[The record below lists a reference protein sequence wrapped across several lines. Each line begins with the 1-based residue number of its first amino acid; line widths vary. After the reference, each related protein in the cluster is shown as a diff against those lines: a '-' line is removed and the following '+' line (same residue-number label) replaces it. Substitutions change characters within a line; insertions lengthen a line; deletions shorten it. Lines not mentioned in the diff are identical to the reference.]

1 VWALAKKELG
11 KIIKEDLGPAP
22 EAPPDAPAVE
32 MDSDDE
38 IEAAADVAAQ
48 DAAKKAQQRQPW
60 EKPGLTYEQIADA
73 CIKVFRETPAT
84 SDGSFTLPKGRCSL
98 KWWRARE
105 KNGMFGPYL
114 PKLAR
119 RALAT
124 PATSAPVER
133 VFSKCALITT
143 RNRNRLSADSITLT
157 MFLKEAWGKV
167 REMGLQGAVEGMF
180 SEDEEEV
187 E

>member
-1 VWALAKKELG
+1 MWALAKKELV

-48 DAAKKAQQRQPW
+48 DAAKKAQQQPW

-84 SDGSFTLPKGRCSL
+84 SDGSLLPSPSPRG
-98 KWWRARE
+98 A
-105 KNGMFGPYL
+105 
-114 PKLAR
+114 
-119 RALAT
+119 AL
-124 PATSAPVER
+124 
-133 VFSKCALITT
+133 
-143 RNRNRLSADSITLT
+143 
-157 MFLKEAWGKV
+157 
-167 REMGLQGAVEGMF
+167 
-180 SEDEEEV
+180 
-187 E
+187 